1 MAKKTPIYDEHV
13 LLGGKIIDY
22 AGWDLPVQ
30 YEGLVSEH
38 NAVREKVGVF
48 DVSHMGEIT
57 LKGKDAIK
65 FADYINTND
74 IFSLNDGEII
84 YGFLCRENGK
94 VVDDLLTY
102 KVNDEYIYLVV
113 NAANT
118 DKDFEWINSHR
129 EGFEV
134 EIENVSDQVG
144 EIAVQGPLA
153 QDTLQKITDIDLK
166 EIKFFNFRTDVNI
179 AGKTAMISRTGYTG
193 EDGFEI
199 YADWEDIE
207 DIWKAAL
214 ESGEEFEIQPCGL
227 GCRDTLRFEASLP
240 LYGHEISEDIS
251 PIEAGFKY
259 FVNLEADDFIGKESL
274 KKEHEEKPKR
284 KIIGMEL
291 LEKGI
296 AREDT
301 RILKDGKDIG
311 YVTTGY
317 LSPTLGKSI
326 ANILVES
333 EYAKKGIDVV
343 AQVRKREIKAKT
355 ISKKFINKNSKQ
367 K

>member
-1 MAKKTPIYDEHV
+1 MTKKTPIYDEHV
-13 LLGGKIIDY
+13 KLGGKIIDY
-22 AGWDLPVQ
+22 AGWELPVQ

-38 NAVREKVGVF
+38 HAVRKNVGIF

-57 LKGKDAIK
+57 LKGKDAVK

-74 IFSLNDGEII
+74 IISLKKGEII

-118 DKDFEWINSHR
+118 QKDFDWILSHKER
-129 EGFEV
+129 FDV
-134 EIENVSDQVG
+134 EIKNISDSVG
-144 EIAVQGPLA
+144 EVAVQGPLA
-153 QDTLQKITDIDLK
+153 EKTLEKLTDIDLS
-166 EIKFFNFRTDVNI
+166 EIKFFNFKMDVEI
-179 AGKTAMISRTGYTG
+179 AGKSVMISRTGYTG

-199 YADWEDIE
+199 YADWEDIAH
-207 DIWKAAL
+207 IWREVLDK
-214 ESGEEFEIQPCGL
+214 GEEFGIKPCGL

-251 PIEAGFKY
+251 PLEAGFKY
-259 FVNLEADDFIGKESL
+259 FVNLETDDFIGKEAL
-274 KKEHEEKPKR
+274 QKEYEEKPKR
-284 KIIGMEL
+284 RIIGMEL
-291 LEKGI
+291 LDKGI
-296 AREDT
+296 AREET

-326 ANILVES
+326 ANILVER
-333 EYAKKGIDVV
+333 EFARKDIEVV

-355 ISKKFINKNSKQ
+355 ISKKFINKETKQ